1 MTTTVQVRDETRRLL
16 ERLKKQMGLFSYDDV
31 IRRLARS
38 KAGIPDSLFGVCR
51 GSHRF
56 VREKEDEHRF

>member
-16 ERLKKQMGLFSYDDV
+16 EKLKRQMGVLSYDEV

-38 KAGIPDSLFGVCR
+38 KAGIPDSLFGACKNSR
-51 GSHRF
+51 GF